1 MPLIFNCNTKNT
13 NCVYVKS
20 KGGKYLTLKKTGDVW
35 TPAFIEKKKGFIQDP
50 TNLFTFSKTN
60 TGSLVHAASGQAIY
74 VKIGADGAP
83 KAVVGSDSVSQE
95 FAYNQNTG
103 SLTCTNCEK
112 DDTGSG
118 SSEGSGSSSAPTAV
132 SLHLT
137 AAAEA
142 LKAVAGPDKAT
153 SETQRWSVI
162 TVDTTE
168 DEIAWTNFFSDY
180 GTHFI
185 DTVHLGGKMVFTM
198 EMDKSSKES
207 MDSSSVDVA
216 AEFEAASG
224 PVSGSASASVSTSS
238 EASSAYASSKKT
250 KKTIV
255 LGGNPPEDPRTG
267 FGEWAESVAAAPM
280 PVKYTLRPLIEA
292 GSAVLAD
299 PSVRKSY
306 DLMLTKYL
314 AETAKIAADSIKAK
328 NAAFKETPTLLPGE
342 SWDMLT
348 VGKITKNNGYVL
360 KLKPGGAFGIVDR
373 LGAVL
378 WDSLSGFGKIRYD
391 EKLSPKLK
399 YGKLTYKLN
408 GELVMH
414 DSAGKETWSSLTKK
428 ANCGGQ
434 GPGKVTFKNGVL
446 KILDDTEDVLWTS
459 GTQGKNDKAKQTS
472 PKYFGGGK
480 IKKQECIVECATLAT
495 DYKLAGSKKFKP
507 GKYEDLKTT
516 LGARALSFSVTKGQ
530 CFLMFYYKA
539 KIAKDREFLFDTP
552 LHWARSHSTASY
564 E

>member
-1 MPLIFNCNTKNT
+1 
-13 NCVYVKS
+13 
-20 KGGKYLTLKKTGDVW
+20 
-35 TPAFIEKKKGFIQDP
+35 
-50 TNLFTFSKTN
+50 
-60 TGSLVHAASGQAIY
+60 
-74 VKIGADGAP
+74 
-83 KAVVGSDSVSQE
+83 
-95 FAYNQNTG
+95 
-103 SLTCTNCEK
+103 
-112 DDTGSG
+112 
-118 SSEGSGSSSAPTAV
+118 
-132 SLHLT
+132 
-137 AAAEA
+137 
-142 LKAVAGPDKAT
+142 
-153 SETQRWSVI
+153 
-162 TVDTTE
+162 
-168 DEIAWTNFFSDY
+168 
-180 GTHFI
+180 
-185 DTVHLGGKMVFTM
+185 
-198 EMDKSSKES
+198 
-207 MDSSSVDVA
+207 
-216 AEFEAASG
+216 
-224 PVSGSASASVSTSS
+224 
-238 EASSAYASSKKT
+238 
-250 KKTIV
+250 
-255 LGGNPPEDPRTG
+255 
-267 FGEWAESVAAAPM
+267 M

-539 KIAKDREFLFDTP
+539 KIAKDPLVTIHATSECGSGPTHWKGWTKGGTSSIIAGCGGGKGGDNGEGKINVAYSYNLSPTCADWAKVAYPEALGVVAAWDLFSVER
-552 LHWARSHSTASY
+552 WAGAKARVMSSATGYSDYGSRDGCRSAEGESTANQKEAYELMTAALRSY
-564 E
+564 IKPSCNIGYETVGVATC